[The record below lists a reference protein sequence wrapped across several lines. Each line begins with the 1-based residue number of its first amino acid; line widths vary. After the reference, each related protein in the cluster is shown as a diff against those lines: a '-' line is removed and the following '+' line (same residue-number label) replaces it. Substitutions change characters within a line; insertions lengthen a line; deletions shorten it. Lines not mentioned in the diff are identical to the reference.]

1 MKLMQDKGI
10 KSIDQTPDG
19 YREVIKKHEDVIAKF
34 LEEESLLMVGI
45 ESGDDSPETHRR
57 LAEVQGEILG
67 REKEI
72 EKAKKALV
80 TNTYPDSNPD

>member
-1 MKLMQDKGI
+1 MG
-10 KSIDQTPDG
+10 
-19 YREVIKKHEDVIAKF
+19 
-34 LEEESLLMVGI
+34 GI